1 MAPIIDQ
8 DLCHCCGTC
17 YDICPQDVFGF
28 REDEMPTIDYP
39 DECWY
44 CGACVL
50 DCPVDAVVLA
60 PAASNAHRPLPCHLR
75 RTRQRRSRRLA
86 KSRRFFTIGHQTIKQ
101 EKKHAEVKHC

>member
-1 MAPIIDQ
+1 MERNNVMAPIINQ

-28 REDEMPTIDYP
+28 RQDEMPTIDYP

-50 DCPVDAVVLA
+50 DCPVDAVRLRLPLQMRIVPC
-60 PAASNAHRPLPCHLR
+60 PANFGEPGSDDADALR
-75 RTRQRRSRRLA
+75 KAAAFSRSVT
-86 KSRRFFTIGHQTIKQ
+86 KP
-101 EKKHAEVKHC
+101 

>member
-1 MAPIIDQ
+1 MAPTINQ

-28 REDEMPTIDYP
+28 REDEIPTVDYP

-50 DCPVDAVVLA
+50 DCPVEAVALRLPLQLRIVPSPANYGEPGTDEADALRK
-60 PAASNAHRPLPCHLR
+60 AAAFS
-75 RTRQRRSRRLA
+75 RSV
-86 KSRRFFTIGHQTIKQ
+86 T
-101 EKKHAEVKHC
+101 EP